1 MVVGTFC
8 GHQLRVSA
16 RFYHFSI
23 VDDSNAVGVVD
34 GGETV
39 SDDDASPALP
49 GLVQSL
55 LHYLLA
61 LCVQGRGG
69 LVQEEKFG
77 VPYES
82 SGDGDALL
90 LTSGQLS
97 SLTPYICT
105 VALEMKGET

>member
-16 RFYHFSI
+16 RFNYFSI

-34 GGETV
+34 SGETV
-39 SDDDASPALP
+39 SNDDAGPALP

-55 LHYLLA
+55 LHYLLT
-61 LCVQGRGG
+61 LRVQGRGG
-69 LVQEEKFG
+69 LVQEEEFG

-90 LTSGQLS
+90 LTPGELS
-97 SLTPYICT
+97 SLAPYICT
-105 VALEMKGET
+105 VALEMKRET